1 MNVVFFEDQLY
12 GNFEPLSLSHPVYML
27 LLGTSRIY
35 TKWVKALGAREHS
48 FLCRP
53 HLAQIIFAETGR
65 EVNTIPEN
73 ESVIFINGRF
83 VPSEKAIS
91 AVKQLKPGEALAN
104 GETLMCF
111 SIAQS
116 QTPPLINNLP
126 ELFNAGSME
135 IVRDSLKE
143 KIIDSAPIN
152 FLWEMISLNG
162 AMIRSEFAEIDARF
176 KSRAKTSSKS
186 AINIEGIVAMASDA
200 KISPNVVIDTTDGP
214 VIIDKGVVIDPLTY
228 IKGPCYIGPNCRIV
242 GGKIREECSF
252 GPVCRIGGEVEES
265 IMLGYCNKYHEGF
278 LGHSYLGE
286 WVNLGAMTSNSDLK
300 NNYASIKVSSGG
312 TIVDTGQIKV
322 GCFIGDHTKTGIGAL
337 LNTGISIGFSCNLY
351 GGGLFSERR
360 IESFSWGTP
369 GNLVKYELDK
379 AMLTASNS
387 MSRRDVVFGEP
398 HIALF
403 DGIFKQSAWN
413 KE

>member
-12 GNFEPLSLSHPVYML
+12 RNFEPLSLSHPVYML

-53 HLAQIIFAETGR
+53 HLAQIISAETGR
-65 EVNTIPEN
+65 KVNTIPYD
-73 ESVIFINGRF
+73 ESVIFLNGRF
-83 VPSEKAIS
+83 LPSEKAIF
-91 AVKQLKPGEALAN
+91 AVKQLKPGEALVN

-111 SIAQS
+111 SIPKS
-116 QTPPLINNLP
+116 QTQPFINNLT
-126 ELFNAGSME
+126 ELFNVESME
-135 IVRDSLKE
+135 IVRDSLKD
-143 KIIDSAPIN
+143 KFIDIVSIN
-152 FLWEMISLNG
+152 YLWEMISLNG
-162 AMIRSEFAEIDARF
+162 AMIRSEFAEIDTSF
-176 KSRAKTSSKS
+176 KSRAKASSKS
-186 AINIEGIVAMASDA
+186 AINIEGIVAMAADA

-214 VIIDKGVVIDPLTY
+214 VIIDKGVVIEPLTY

-242 GGKIREECSF
+242 GGKIREGCSF
-252 GPVCRIGGEVEES
+252 GPECRIGGEVEES

-278 LGHSYLGE
+278 LGHSYIGE
-286 WVNLGAMTSNSDLK
+286 WVNLGAMTTNSDLK
-300 NNYASIKVSSGG
+300 NNYALIKVSSGG
-312 TIVDTGQIKV
+312 KIVDTGQIKV
-322 GCFIGDHTKTGIGAL
+322 GCFIGDHTKTGIGIL

-351 GGGLFSERR
+351 GGGLFSERH

-379 AMLTASNS
+379 AMLTASSAMN
-387 MSRRDVVFGEP
+387 RRDIDFGEP
-398 HIALF
+398 HKALF
-403 DGIFKQSAWN
+403 EGIFKQSGWN